1 MPGSTRPKPAGRMVE
16 NPKSSLPVNSCSTVA
31 LERENTEC
39 PEKYPGNGGVRLV
52 PGLYGDHF
60 SPGIC
65 SIGCP
70 GPPQAL
76 MLCPAFAKRIAV
88 IGRTP
93 LYFRLMCQA
102 TMPASNDALCIAKNI
117 FAMHNAALDR
127 KSTRLNS

>member
-1 MPGSTRPKPAGRMVE
+1 MTVEKPT
-16 NPKSSLPVNSCSTVA
+16 SSLPVTSCTTVA
-31 LERENTEC
+31 LEREKTQC
-39 PEKYPGNGGVRLV
+39 PEKYPGNDGVRLV

-65 SIGCP
+65 SIGRP
-70 GPPQAL
+70 GPPHAW
-76 MLCPAFAKRIAV
+76 MFFPRFTTRIAV

-117 FAMHNAALDR
+117 FA
-127 KSTRLNS
+127 S

>member
-1 MPGSTRPKPAGRMVE
+1 MFGSTRPKPAGRTVE
-16 NPKSSLPVNSCSTVA
+16 NPKASLPVKSCNTVA

-39 PEKYPGNGGVRLV
+39 PEKYPGNGGVRLL

-60 SPGIC
+60 SPGTC
-65 SIGCP
+65 SIGRP
-70 GPPQAL
+70 GPPHARKV
-76 MLCPAFAKRIAV
+76 CPCFAMRIAV

-117 FAMHNAALDR
+117 LA
-127 KSTRLNS
+127 S

>member
-1 MPGSTRPKPAGRMVE
+1 MLGSTRPKPAGRTVE
-16 NPKSSLPVNSCSTVA
+16 KPKASLPVNRDKTVA

-60 SPGIC
+60 SPRTCWIP
-65 SIGCP
+65 CP
-70 GPPQAL
+70 GPPHARKV
-76 MLCPAFAKRIAV
+76 CPAFAKRIAV

-102 TMPASNDALCIAKNI
+102 TMPASNEALCIAKNI
-117 FAMHNAALDR
+117 LA
-127 KSTRLNS
+127 S